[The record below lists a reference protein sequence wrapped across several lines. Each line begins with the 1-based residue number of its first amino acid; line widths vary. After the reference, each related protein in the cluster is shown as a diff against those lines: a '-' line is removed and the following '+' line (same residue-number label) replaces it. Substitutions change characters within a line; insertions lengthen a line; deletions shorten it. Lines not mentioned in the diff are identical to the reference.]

1 MGWYYVKPDLIILT
15 LMWRWLIFEVI
26 WNLAQNTIASEIRT
40 FAHRAHLWW
49 TACKKNTAL
58 ISVFIDKVYVNQ
70 HLRQYWKR
78 NLYLVWVFTF
88 STLNTISHIQT
99 ENGVKF
105 WYIWNEEL
113 WKLIGERKIDSIK
126 SRTHAWIWICS
137 KLFLWYSK
145 YLAKNSST
153 PSRQW
158 QFMKKTRLD
167 VNVACYRAI
176 FWMSVSIA
184 KNLLWQMSE
193 HQNINIC
200 SARLL
205 SEKKMK
211 WCELLLWKMIRNKR
225 MKPSR
230 IDHQMKIR

>member
-58 ISVFIDKVYVNQ
+58 IWVFIDKVYVNQ

-105 WYIWNEEL
+105 WYIW
-113 WKLIGERKIDSIK
+113 KLIGERKIDSIK

-145 YLAKNSST
+145 YLAKTHPHRRGSDNLWRRLVSMLT
-153 PSRQW
+153 LHVIEQYFEWACLLPKICYGKW
-158 QFMKKTRLD
+158 VTTRT
-167 VNVACYRAI
+167 
-176 FWMSVSIA
+176 
-184 KNLLWQMSE
+184 
-193 HQNINIC
+193 
-200 SARLL
+200 
-205 SEKKMK
+205 
-211 WCELLLWKMIRNKR
+211 
-225 MKPSR
+225 
-230 IDHQMKIR
+230 